1 MDRAATLA
9 LARSVHRLLAK
20 TGQDIVRVDAGRT
33 PLSVAD
39 AERYLLH
46 EDGFL
51 RVPVLVL
58 GDLVVRG
65 YTDDLYRE
73 ALADAGQA

>member
-9 LARSVHRLLAK
+9 LARSAHRLLAK
-20 TGQDIVRVDAGRT
+20 TGQDVVRVDAGRT
-33 PLSVAD
+33 PLSDAD

-73 ALADAGQA
+73 ALADAGHV

>member
-33 PLSVAD
+33 PLSDAD

-73 ALADAGQA
+73 ALADAGHA